1 MRLIDADEL
10 KDDGANYEWA
20 QVMDHGFAYKEHRFV
35 NRKQIDDAP
44 TIEAIPIEWI
54 EKYMDKVDVEDYGMV
69 YLLPRG
75 PFKKMLKDWEKEN
88 E

>member
-44 TIEAIPIEWI
+44 TIEAIPVWWI
-54 EKYMDKVDVEDYGMV
+54 DSYCTDCSIDLRNNDAKAIIKLV
-69 YLLPRG
+69 
-75 PFKKMLKDWEKEN
+75 KDWREEN
-88 E
+88 EAN